1 MCVIAGERERFRR
14 HYTTGFEGGGRG
26 FEPRNTDDLQQLEKT
41 ENGLPPAAGK
51 DREWTTSSSWKRQ
64 RMDYLQQLEKTE
76 NGLFLRTSKRNAA
89 PLTS

>member
-1 MCVIAGERERFRR
+1 MIAGERERFRR

-51 DREWTTSSSWKRQ
+51 DREWA
-64 RMDYLQQLEKTE
+64 L
-76 NGLFLRTSKRNAA
+76 
-89 PLTS
+89 P